1 MRAFCVVTTR
11 CSLATVSPSGGE
23 GGEGTNSRRLTRIR
37 FHLKTQLFRHGYGF
51 CPHASHE
58 NDHWKRNFSKSSQ
71 EWNILTTLFSRVRM
85 DGRNRNFSRMWRHT
99 ISANRPCAMLQTYS
113 RWRAGV
119 HFLVFT
125 TSAYFTSN
133 CLLSS
138 KLSFTICSSWR

>member
-37 FHLKTQLFRHGYGF
+37 FHLKKQLFLRGYGF
-51 CPHASHE
+51 CPHASDE
-58 NDHWKRNFSKSSQ
+58 NDHWNGTFQKALKSGTFWQ
-71 EWNILTTLFSRVRM
+71 RCIRAYVWTDETGTLLECDVTLLVPIDSAQYYKLIQD
-85 DGRNRNFSRMWRHT
+85 DGQV
-99 ISANRPCAMLQTYS
+99 L
-113 RWRAGV
+113 

-125 TSAYFTSN
+125 TLAYFTPN

-138 KLSFTICSSWR
+138 KLSFAVCSSLR